1 MDERDLTKVESKAT
15 YEDIKAY
22 VLEHSGLK
30 ISNLYI
36 AQVKKKCGIIERE
49 NCNKTEEIKQPRCTP
64 EKEKAIMNALRYF
77 NMI

>member
-1 MDERDLTKVESKAT
+1 M
-15 YEDIKAY
+15 
-22 VLEHSGLK
+22 LEHSGLK
-30 ISNLYI
+30 MRISNLYI

-49 NCNKTEEIKQPRCTP
+49 NYKKAKSEEIKQPQCSS